1 MVIDLEFIKKFIFGV
16 KKIAWKPEGSL
27 GPHGQP
33 GVLTLTYLQS
43 LGSNKRLEIAKGAQK
58 SVIHFGMG
66 VLIICDQ
73 CVSQLAIL
81 KS

>member
-1 MVIDLEFIKKFIFGV
+1 M
-16 KKIAWKPEGSL
+16 KKIAWKPGGSL

-73 CVSQLAIL
+73 CDNVGYFSDVKWPQLL
-81 KS
+81 FF